1 MWISMS
7 IPGSS
12 SSLSFSEGR
21 ILRKEPK
28 APGVSVAILLSASLS
43 PGESNVRQKAS
54 SEAYGWRIIQIKAW
68 ACRDVATSPRCTPS
82 RQARTFCITR
92 QLVRM
97 PMYIMASL

>member
-21 ILRKEPK
+21 ILRKVLK
-28 APGVSVAILLSASLS
+28 APGVSVAILSSASLS
-43 PGESNVRQKAS
+43 RGESSVRQKPS
-54 SEAYGWRIIQIKAW
+54 NEAYGWRIIQMKAW

-92 QLVRM
+92 LLVRM
-97 PMYIMASL
+97 AM